1 MSPVEISIPAQ
12 SVYVGIVRLALGSLA
27 RSAGFDEERV
37 DDIRIAVSEACTN
50 AVLNT
55 EEAGAPD
62 AIVVAWLEDEDRV
75 QIEISDRAP
84 GGDGVAPESLD
95 SQGFSS
101 RMMMSVA
108 LLREIADDL
117 AFEPR
122 PQGGTTTRLTFARSV

>member
-1 MSPVEISIPAQ
+1 MSPVEIRIPAE

-50 AVLNT
+50 AVLHG
-55 EEAGAPD
+55 EQAASSDP
-62 AIVVAWLEDEDRV
+62 IVIAWREDDDRV
-75 QIEISDRAP
+75 VVEVDDHRSAAAEP
-84 GGDGVAPESLD
+84 TAMAD

-101 RMMMSVA
+101 RMVMSLA

-117 AFEPR
+117 SVEPR
-122 PQGGTTTRLTFARSV
+122 RGGGTTTRLTFSRA